1 MNNLRDL
8 FLNPITLIGL
18 ILALIFI
25 AMGYFRHL
33 GIKRAHAERER
44 DIKPIKVSDPYAQS
58 GPVTPPLTVLNPP
71 PPPPPASPPRLSSPP
86 PDRTFRMFGKSGA
99 MHNEKSGYVWE

>member
-25 AMGYFRHL
+25 AMGYSRHW

-44 DIKPIKVSDPYAQS
+44 DIKPIKLSDPYAQS
-58 GPVTPPLTVLNPP
+58 GPVTPPLTVLNP
-71 PPPPPASPPRLSSPP
+71 PP